1 MKRKLVS
8 GLALSVVS
16 FGLVLLT
23 PAHADVAGAANLDI
37 VVRDFPVDHP
47 DFENFSEEFVSKGDP
62 GQGSGDCPSKGAA
75 TCGELIYNT
84 SLSKGAIGYDAA
96 WYTTYAP
103 FHASC
108 GNGRSA
114 IYAQANG
121 MPVPGA
127 WIGQDGLPSQMNP
140 MLPSYLQQTTTA
152 DTLKYGECNNK
163 TAQGRTQRGYAKY
176 NPGAVSGT
184 LCSGNAWSNAVFYT
198 PGMVKPFLRFDAAAP
213 GSEIDMLDGVHIEKA
228 KDACDNFFFDQW
240 YSDGNGFAKRSNTV
254 LVLPPANVAGS
265 SKNIYAIDYN
275 YGNGGYFPLD
285 IVDTNTQIRSDMA
298 TKANGGCTTDQCDQ
312 WGPQT
317 LSIFCPPYDYQYSSS
332 QTDMMGNKTAS
343 LCASWL
349 MAGGPRHSGNGNYQA
364 SAAFVAAAAAGELG
378 LKHIRNYGFTMMGYA
393 KFKYNSRNQ
402 INAAGQPDPEIFE
415 FTGDDDMWIFVDG
428 VLVVDL
434 GGTHLA
440 APGRVDISVLA
451 ANGHGC
457 KPDPTLAAGGY
468 MEPPL
473 MGQTA
478 QGQNCYLN
486 PDGTWADNTW
496 HHLHF
501 FYADRQSD
509 GSNMYMKTSL
519 AELAPTK
526 YGQPTVTG
534 AEVTV
539 TDGVATTSLILNTEL
554 SDETIA
560 MMVNG
565 GLSETVPSVVVV
577 RCTNYDIN
585 LGKCVTSDT
594 LGMYVSSVEFT
605 MDKGAD
611 GVIYDI
617 QGKLKDK
624 AGNESV
630 LQAGDQIA
638 FNYPNNDPLS
648 EAYNYWTAQMYNGTV
663 AAFGMPLY
671 VTSKAGK
678 TVETYPPEWAA
689 AKLLVNPTTVIEMK
703 DTTLVRPEFNTK
715 ELTDKA
721 GGGDL
726 PKNSTAEL
734 LVTPLPAG
742 FIDGGDQ
749 SGWLEDHWV
758 EVTGAPTGADGNVN
772 GGVSSPGAAVLSDKG
787 GAVSGRCYADANGTE
802 SCSSISFR
810 TSQPFQVNVRVFDH
824 LGHFISQYTEGVT
837 EAQFKAMVSA
847 QTVPNATSNV
857 CIDASTNQTAEVTGV
872 GEMMVT
878 IKMYPVSQQGR
889 KIGTGPYIYQ
899 VSIIKEH
906 YVYCAY
912 MGGGGFQ
919 LVDAPYQRASLTT
932 TRGYLRREK

>member
-1 MKRKLVS
+1 MFTYCANRWRLDIMKRKLVA
-8 GLALSVVS
+8 GLALSAVS
-16 FGLVLLT
+16 FGLVSFT
-23 PAHADVAGAANLDI
+23 PVHADVAGAANLDI
-37 VVRDFPVDHP
+37 VVRDFPVTHP
-47 DFENFSEEFVSKGDP
+47 DFENFSEEFISTGDNNY
-62 GQGSGDCPSKGAA
+62 CANHGATGG
-75 TCGELIYNT
+75 TCGELIFNT
-84 SLSKGAIGYDAA
+84 SVSKGAIGYDAA

-103 FHASC
+103 FHATC
-108 GNGRSA
+108 GNGRSKA
-114 IYAQANG
+114 G
-121 MPVPGA
+121 D
-127 WIGQDGLPSQMNP
+127 WIGQDGRPHLPNT
-140 MLPSYLQQTTTA
+140 MLPSYLQLTTTA

-163 TAQGRTQRGYAKY
+163 TARGYTQRGYEKY
-176 NPGAVSGT
+176 VDGMVSGT
-184 LCSGNAWSNAVFYT
+184 KCNGNVWANAVYYT
-198 PGMVKPFLRFDAAAP
+198 PGMVQPFLKFAPAAA
-213 GSEIDMLDGVHIEKA
+213 GAEIDMLDGVEILKA
-228 KDACDNFFFDQW
+228 KDACDNFFFEHW
-240 YSDGNGFAKRSNTV
+240 YSDNNEFAKRSNTV
-254 LVLPPANVAGS
+254 LTLPPANVAGS
-265 SKNIYAIDYN
+265 SKNIYAMDYN

-285 IVDTNTQIRSDMA
+285 IVDTNSQTRLDMA

-312 WGPQT
+312 YGPQT
-317 LSIFCPPYDYQYSSS
+317 LSIFCPPYDYQYAST
-332 QTDMMGNKTAS
+332 QADMMGSKTAG
-343 LCASWL
+343 LCATWL
-349 MAGGPRHSGNGNYQA
+349 MAGGPRSPI
-364 SAAFVAAAAAGELG
+364 AALTAANSDAVLG
-378 LKHIRNYGFTMMGYA
+378 PRHLRNYGFTMMGYA
-393 KFKYNSRNQ
+393 KFKYHSKNQ
-402 INAAGQPDPEIFE
+402 VNAAGLPDPEIFE

-457 KPDPTLAAGGY
+457 HADPVLAASGY
-468 MEPPL
+468 MDPPL
-473 MGQTA
+473 MNQTA
-478 QGQNCYLN
+478 AGQNCFLN
-486 PDGTWADNTW
+486 PDGSWADNTW

-509 GSNMYMKTSL
+509 GSNMYMRTSL
-519 AELAPTK
+519 AEIAPTK

-554 SDETIA
+554 SDETLA
-560 MMVNG
+560 MMVAG
-565 GLSETVPSVVVV
+565 GQSGTIPALVVV
-577 RCTNYDIN
+577 RCTNYSIEAATC
-585 LGKCVTSDT
+585 LAHDT
-594 LGMYVSSVEFT
+594 LGMFVESANFT

-611 GVIYDI
+611 GVIYDL

-624 AGNESV
+624 AGNEYS
-630 LQAGDQIA
+630 LQAGDEIA

-648 EAYNYWTAQMYNGTV
+648 EANNYWTTMMYNGTL
-663 AAFGMPLY
+663 AMFGTPLF
-671 VTSKAGK
+671 VSSKAGK
-678 TVETYPPEWAA
+678 TVETYPPEWAS

-703 DTTLVRPEFNTK
+703 DTSLVRPEFDNK

-721 GGGDL
+721 GGDDL

-734 LVTPLPAG
+734 LITPLPPG

-749 SGWLEDHWV
+749 NGWLEDHWT
-758 EVTGAPTGADGNVN
+758 EITAAPVGADGHAN
-772 GGVSSPGAAVLSDKG
+772 GGVSSPGATVVSDKG
-787 GAVSGRCYADANGTE
+787 GAASGRCYADANGTE

-837 EAQFKAMVSA
+837 DPAQFKAMVSA
-847 QTVPNATSNV
+847 QTVPNATSNT
-857 CIDASTNQTAEVTGV
+857 CTDGTDYANVTGV

-919 LVDAPYQRASLTT
+919 YVDAPYQRASFTT
-932 TRGYLRREK
+932 TRGYRRTTK